1 MNFFR
6 LVKINSDLDSIENS
20 YVCLGC
26 NNSEKIDNHIT
37 PKICCQMQKIV
48 VLEQR
53 FIQSPSLS
61 AQVSV
66 AYVVK

>member
-1 MNFFR
+1 MQIR
-6 LVKINSDLDSIENS
+6 SDLDSIENA
-20 YVCLGC
+20 YVCLEC
-26 NNSEKIDNHIT
+26 NNSAKIDNHIT

-53 FIQSPSLS
+53 FTQSPCLS